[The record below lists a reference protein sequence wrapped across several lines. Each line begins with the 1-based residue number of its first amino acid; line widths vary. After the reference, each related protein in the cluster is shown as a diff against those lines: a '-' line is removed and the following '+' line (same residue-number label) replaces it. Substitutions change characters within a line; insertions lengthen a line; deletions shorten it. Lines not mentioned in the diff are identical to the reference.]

1 MTANLSK
8 NGKLLGLGC
17 STFGGSKSKKTALHT
32 LHVAFDNGVN
42 YFDVARSYGYG
53 QAESIVGEFIQ
64 GKRDRVIITSKFG
77 IAPPKPFPFMAQVK
91 DVVRYAKK
99 MAPGITQKA
108 IQTYSTSQVSRPPIT
123 PRLTI
128 QSLEISLG
136 ELKTDYLDFYL
147 LHDCP
152 FEDVVSEDIFA
163 ALEKAKDKGM
173 IRAWGATCEN
183 DNELYKYF
191 EDYSPIRV
199 VQFPY
204 RFNDEFVQDKTHPS
218 LSKVIF
224 SVMSQSAG
232 RKEPPPSF
240 FNHLSI
246 NQQIPGLIQNLRE
259 AWLYI
264 ASRELENGVVLCSM
278 TQEEHIQ
285 RNIAIIH
292 APDLSAKALQ
302 VMKRN
307 VVAGRELPK
316 PIESGRI
323 KESII

>member
-1 MTANLSK
+1 MIANLSN
-8 NGKLLGLGC
+8 NGKILGLGC
-17 STFGGSKSKKTALHT
+17 STFGGSKSKKTALDT
-32 LHVAFDNGVN
+32 LNTAFDHGVN
-42 YFDVARSYGYG
+42 YFDIARSYGYG

-77 IAPPKPFPFMAQVK
+77 IAPPKPFPFMAQIK

-108 IQTYSTSQVSRPPIT
+108 IQFYSTAHVSRPPIT
-123 PRLTI
+123 PRITI
-128 QSLEISLG
+128 QSLEMSLR

-152 FEDVVSEDIFA
+152 FEEAVSEDIHV

-204 RFNDEFVQDKTHPS
+204 RFNDEFVQDKTHPE
-218 LSKVIF
+218 LSKVVF
-224 SVMSQSAG
+224 SVMSQST
-232 RKEPPPSF
+232 RQKEPPPSF

-246 NQQIPGLIQNLRE
+246 NQNSPGLIQNVRE

-278 TQEEHIQ
+278 TQQEHIQ
-285 RNIAIIH
+285 RNIAIIQ
-292 APDLSAKALQ
+292 APDLSAKALE

-307 VVAGRELPK
+307 VVAGRELPV

-323 KESII
+323 KETII